1 MQRLTISL
9 ILVFLL
15 VFILVPLALA
25 AQDNPPS
32 NDLAN
37 AVTALIA
44 AIGALA
50 ANFIID
56 FLKTIPYL
64 GQPDKDKLGQAVTEV
79 ISVAVGLVTG
89 YIVALIAQWLNLVDS
104 NLQVTL
110 IAALTPVFNEL
121 RYRLAKL
128 APQV

>member
-1 MQRLTISL
+1 MNKLTLSL

-64 GQPDKDKLGQAVTEV
+64 GQLDKDKLGQAVTEV
-79 ISVAVGLVTG
+79 ISVAVGLATG